1 MGGDGVERLVSLLG
15 LAVMLGLAWLLSENR
30 RKMNFRL
37 IASGLVLQFLV
48 ALALLKTGPGQMLF
62 RGAQDFFAR
71 VISFSNA
78 GAAFMFGDLM
88 AKKPFALSVLP
99 TLIFVSAT
107 MSVLFYLGLMQWVV
121 KAMAR
126 LMVWVMDTSGS
137 ESLAAA
143 AEVFVG
149 MTESPLVVR
158 PYVDSMTR
166 SELMA
171 MMTAGLGSV
180 AGSVLAAYA
189 DMGVDAG
196 HLMAASLMSAP
207 ASLVIAKI
215 MVPETAVSLTKGTV
229 KIEVARPGVNVVD
242 AACNGAADG
251 LKLAL
256 NVAAMMIAFIALI
269 HMCNWMLSISAQ
281 LGGPAL
287 SLERILGWV
296 FSPLAWVM
304 GVPWHEAQTVGMLLG
319 KKTVFNEF
327 LAYQDLV
334 GLHSQLSPRS
344 TVIAT
349 YALCGFANFG
359 SVAIQIGGVGGLVPS
374 RRGDIA
380 RLGLRAMIGGTLATF
395 MMATIAGVLTG

>member
-1 MGGDGVERLVSLLG
+1 
-15 LAVMLGLAWLLSENR
+15 
-30 RKMNFRL
+30 
-37 IASGLVLQFLV
+37 
-48 ALALLKTGPGQMLF
+48 
-62 RGAQDFFAR
+62 
-71 VISFSNA
+71 
-78 GAAFMFGDLM
+78 
-88 AKKPFALSVLP
+88 
-99 TLIFVSAT
+99 
-107 MSVLFYLGLMQWVV
+107 
-121 KAMAR
+121 
-126 LMVWVMDTSGS
+126 
-137 ESLAAA
+137 
-143 AEVFVG
+143 

-158 PYVDSMTR
+158 PYVDTMTR

-180 AGSVLAAYA
+180 AGGVLAAYA

-215 MVPETAVSLTKGTV
+215 MVPETAASVTKGTV
-229 KIEVARPGVNVVD
+229 QIEIPRQGANVMD
-242 AACNGAADG
+242 AACSGAADG

-269 HMCNWMLSISAQ
+269 HMLNWCLGLSAH

-287 SLERILGWV
+287 SLERILGWA

-304 GVPWHEAQTVGMLLG
+304 GVPWHEAQSVGMLLG

-334 GLHSQLSPRS
+334 GLAGQLSPRS

-374 RRGDIA
+374 RREDIA
-380 RLGLRAMIGGTLATF
+380 RLGIRAMIGGTLATF
-395 MMATIAGVLTG
+395 MMATIAGILIG

>member
-1 MGGDGVERLVSLLG
+1 LERLISLLG
-15 LAVMLGLAWLLSENR
+15 LGVMLALAWLFSENR

-37 IASGLVLQFLV
+37 IVSGLVLQFLV
-48 ALALLKTGPGQMLF
+48 AVVLLRTAPGQIAF
-62 RGAQDFFAR
+62 RGAQDLFAR
-71 VISFSNA
+71 VIGFSNA
-78 GAAFMFGDLM
+78 GATFLFGDLV

-99 TLIFVSAT
+99 TLIFVSAA
-107 MSVLFYLGLMQWVV
+107 MSVLFYLGIMQWVV
-121 KAMAR
+121 KGMAR

-137 ESLAAA
+137 ESLAVA

-149 MTESPLVVR
+149 MTESSLVVR
-158 PYVDSMTR
+158 PYVDTMTR

-180 AGSVLAAYA
+180 AGGVLAAYA

-207 ASLVIAKI
+207 ASMVIAKI
-215 MVPETAVSLTKGTV
+215 MVPETALSLTKGTV
-229 KIEVARPGVNVVD
+229 KIDVPRPGVNVAD
-242 AACNGAADG
+242 AACRGATDG
-251 LKLAL
+251 LTLAL

-269 HMCNWMLSISAQ
+269 HMCNWILGVSAW

-287 SLERILGWV
+287 SLERILGWM

-304 GVPWHEAQTVGMLLG
+304 GVPWSEAHSVGMLLG

-334 GLHSQLSPRS
+334 QMHSQLSPRS
-344 TVIAT
+344 TIIAT

-359 SVAIQIGGVGGLVPS
+359 SMAIQIGGVGGLIPS
-374 RRGDIA
+374 RREDIA

-395 MMATIAGVLTG
+395 MMATVAGILIGS

>member
-1 MGGDGVERLVSLLG
+1 MERLVSLLG

-48 ALALLKTGPGQMLF
+48 ALALLKTGPGQLIF

-126 LMVWVMDTSGS
+126 VMVWVMDTSGS

-229 KIEVARPGVNVVD
+229 KIDVARPGVNVVD

-269 HMCNWMLSISAQ
+269 HMCNWILGLSVQ

-296 FSPLAWVM
+296 FAPLAWVM

-374 RRGDIA
+374 RREDIA
-380 RLGLRAMIGGTLATF
+380 RLGLRAMVGGTLATF
-395 MMATIAGVLTG
+395 MMATIAGALTG

>member
-1 MGGDGVERLVSLLG
+1 
-15 LAVMLGLAWLLSENR
+15 
-30 RKMNFRL
+30 
-37 IASGLVLQFLV
+37 
-48 ALALLKTGPGQMLF
+48 
-62 RGAQDFFAR
+62 
-71 VISFSNA
+71 
-78 GAAFMFGDLM
+78 
-88 AKKPFALSVLP
+88 
-99 TLIFVSAT
+99 
-107 MSVLFYLGLMQWVV
+107 
-121 KAMAR
+121 
-126 LMVWVMDTSGS
+126 MVWVMDTSGS

-158 PYVDSMTR
+158 PYVDTMTR

-180 AGSVLAAYA
+180 AGGVLAAYA

-215 MVPETAVSLTKGTV
+215 MVPETAASVTKGTV
-229 KIEVARPGVNVVD
+229 QIEIPRQGANVMD
-242 AACNGAADG
+242 AACSGAADG

-269 HMCNWMLSISAQ
+269 HMLNWCLGLSAH

-287 SLERILGWV
+287 SLERILGWA

-304 GVPWHEAQTVGMLLG
+304 GVPWHEAQSVGMLLG

-334 GLHSQLSPRS
+334 GLAGQLSPRS

-374 RRGDIA
+374 RREDIA
-380 RLGLRAMIGGTLATF
+380 RLGIRAMIGGTLATF
-395 MMATIAGVLTG
+395 MMATIAGILIG